1 MQIKGLSFAKYSRN
15 LCWIV
20 AIIWLL
26 LSILTFTGD
35 GVNAVLNGFL
45 WLAGAVAFAI
55 SAMFISKNG
64 VSPVVSETDASGD

>member
-15 LCWIV
+15 LCWVV
-20 AIIWLL
+20 ALIWLL

-35 GVNAVLNGFL
+35 GVNSVLNGFL

-55 SAMFISKNG
+55 SAMFISKNAA
-64 VSPVVSETDASGD
+64 SPVVSESDVAGD